1 MGSYDFL
8 AGCYDR
14 FTYDV
19 DYAAW
24 ADYIESHFRKK
35 GIPGKTV
42 LDLACG
48 TGSLTYELAQRG
60 YEMIGVDLS
69 PEMLSEA
76 MEKDMGGDHIPPMF
90 LCQSMDQLDLYGTID
105 ACVCC
110 LDSVNYVTDKRKLKK
125 AFQRVHL
132 FMMPG
137 GMFIFDVNTVEK
149 LRGLDG
155 QVFLDETEDA
165 YCVWRAEYN
174 KRSQICSYFMDIFQL
189 DEESGLWERGEELHE
204 ERAYTVEDLTQY
216 LQEAGFRDIKVYG
229 ERRHTAPRE
238 GEQRIFFVARKEAS
252 E

>member
-1 MGSYDFL
+1 MSSYDFL

-14 FTYDV
+14 LTYDV

-90 LCQSMDQLDLYGTID
+90 LCQSMDKLDLYGTID

-110 LDSVNYVTDKRKLKK
+110 LDSANYVTDKRKLQK
-125 AFQRVHL
+125 AFQRPHRLSGCFRITADLQFCAAVDDGHTKSL
-132 FMMPG
+132 LDALD
-137 GMFIFDVNTVEK
+137 ILVE
-149 LRGLDG
+149 
-155 QVFLDETEDA
+155 
-165 YCVWRAEYN
+165 
-174 KRSQICSYFMDIFQL
+174 
-189 DEESGLWERGEELHE
+189 
-204 ERAYTVEDLTQY
+204 
-216 LQEAGFRDIKVYG
+216 
-229 ERRHTAPRE
+229 
-238 GEQRIFFVARKEAS
+238 
-252 E
+252 